1 VIFNWLFARHHHGKF
16 LLRIEDTDLGRSKP
30 EHTTA
35 IYSALDWMGI
45 TWDEPVVIQSERTAL
60 YQQYLVQLLAEQK
73 AYYCDCPAELDL
85 ATSTDYKIYDRV
97 CRNKNLTS
105 GAIRFKLPISGVD
118 LKNQANNLVSASA
131 NNLTSINFT
140 DLVYGPIS
148 FDLNQLDDFIIARAD
163 GTPMYN
169 FAVVIDDHEMAISHI
184 IRGEEHLSNTPKQIL
199 LYQAF
204 NFKLPEFAHLPLIL
218 GRDGRKLS
226 KREAAVAV
234 EDYRIKGYLAD
245 ALFNYLVR
253 LGWSH
258 GDQEIFTKLE
268 LIEFFDLDHIGKSG
282 SIFDLDKLSWVN
294 TVYLKNSSAQQ
305 LLDLIIRDLDPVYL
319 TKFKLLQENQIL
331 ALLELYKTRVKVLT
345 ELAEII
351 LTLDQV
357 PVSYDPVELA
367 KWFTLDIIAG
377 TNSSN
382 NLNNLSSPKT
392 SNANFNIKIQ
402 LAQLILNWETLAEWS
417 APEILT
423 SIKQLCTQADLK
435 LPDLAHPI
443 RLALLGQ
450 TASPSIAE
458 LLAIFPKTEVIAR
471 IQKLIK

>member
-1 VIFNWLFARHHHGKF
+1 MIRVRYAPSPTGSLHLGSLRSVIFNWLFARHHHGKF

-60 YQQYLVQLLAEQK
+60 YQQYLIKLLAEKK
-73 AYYCDCPAELDL
+73 AYYCDCPVSADL

-105 GAIRFKLPISGVD
+105 GAIRFKLP
-118 LKNQANNLVSASA
+118 ASA
-131 NNLTSINFT
+131 NNLTSINFI

-148 FDLNQLDDFIIARAD
+148 FDLDQLDDFIIARAD

-169 FAVVIDDHEMAISHI
+169 FAVVIDDHEMAISHV

-199 LYQAF
+199 LFQAF

-234 EDYRIKGYLAD
+234 EDYRLKGYLAD

-282 SIFDLDKLSWVN
+282 SIFDLDKLTWVN

-319 TKFKLLQENQIL
+319 TKFKLFQATQIL
-331 ALLELYKTRVKVLT
+331 ALLELYKSRVKVLT

-351 LTLDQV
+351 LALDQV
-357 PVSYDPVELA
+357 PVTYDQAELA
-367 KWFTLDIIAG
+367 KWLVLDNSVNSTG
-377 TNSSN
+377 TSGVSCANS
-382 NLNNLSSPKT
+382 
-392 SNANFNIKIQ
+392 NIKIQ
-402 LAQLILNWETLAEWS
+402 LAQLINNWESLAEWS
-417 APEILT
+417 APEILN

-443 RLALLGQ
+443 RLALLGH

>member
-1 VIFNWLFARHHHGKF
+1 MIRVRYAPSPTGSLHLGSLRSVIFNWLFARHHHGKF
-16 LLRIEDTDLGRSKP
+16 LLRIEDTDLDRSRP

-35 IYSALDWMGI
+35 IYAALDWMGI
-45 TWDEPVVIQSERTAL
+45 TWDEPVVIQSERTAV
-60 YQQYLVQLLAEQK
+60 YQQYLIQLLAEQK

-85 ATSTDYKIYDRV
+85 ATSTDYKIYNQA

-105 GAIRFKLPISGVD
+105 GAIRFKLPTSFVPA
-118 LKNQANNLVSASA
+118 NPANNWASSNI

-148 FDLNQLDDFIIARAD
+148 FELNQLDDFIIARAD

-169 FAVVIDDHEMAISHI
+169 FAVVVDDHEMAITQI

-234 EDYRIKGYLAD
+234 EDYRLKGYLAD

-282 SIFDLDKLSWVN
+282 SIFDLDKLTWVN

-305 LLDLIIRDLDPVYL
+305 LLDFIVQDLDPEYL
-319 TKFKLLQENQIL
+319 TKFKLLQETQIL
-331 ALLELYKTRVKVLT
+331 ALLELYKSRVKILT

-351 LTLDQV
+351 LALDQA
-357 PVSYDPVELA
+357 PVTYDQVELA
-367 KWFTLDIIAG
+367 KYFTLD
-377 TNSSN
+377 NSS
-382 NLNNLSSPKT
+382 
-392 SNANFNIKIQ
+392 IKIQ
-402 LAQLILNWETLAEWS
+402 LAQLILSWEILPEWS
-417 APEILT
+417 APEILN
-423 SIKQLCTQADLK
+423 SIKLLCAQADLK

>member
-1 VIFNWLFARHHHGKF
+1 MIRVRYAPSPTGSLHLGSLRSVIFNWLFARHHHGKF
-16 LLRIEDTDLGRSKP
+16 LLRIEDTDLGRSRP

-35 IYSALDWMGI
+35 IYTALDWMGI

-60 YQQYLVQLLAEQK
+60 YQQYLIKLLAEQK
-73 AYYCDCPAELDL
+73 AYYCNCPVSADL
-85 ATSTDYKIYDRV
+85 ATSTDYKIYDRI

-105 GAIRFKLPISGVD
+105 GAIRFKLPADIST
-118 LKNQANNLVSASA
+118 NNSA
-131 NNLTSINFT
+131 SINFT

-204 NFKLPEFAHLPLIL
+204 DFKLPEFAHLPLIL

-234 EDYRIKGYLAD
+234 EDYRLKGYLAD

-282 SIFDLDKLSWVN
+282 SIFDLDKLTWVN
-294 TVYLKNSSAQQ
+294 TVYLKNYTAQQ

-319 TKFKLLQENQIL
+319 TKFKLFQATQIL
-331 ALLELYKTRVKVLT
+331 ALIDLYKARVKVLT

-351 LTLDQV
+351 LALDQA
-357 PVSYDPVELA
+357 PVSYDQAELV
-367 KWFTLDIIAG
+367 KWVTPDIADIIN
-377 TNSSN
+377 TNT
-382 NLNNLSSPKT
+382 KT
-392 SNANFNIKIQ
+392 Q
-402 LAQLILNWETLAEWS
+402 LAQLISNWEALANWS
-417 APEILT
+417 APEILA
-423 SIKQLCTQADLK
+423 SIKQLCADYQIAM
-435 LPDLAHPI
+435 PQIAHPI
-443 RLALLGQ
+443 RLALLGH

-458 LLAIFPKTEVIAR
+458 LLAIFPKTEVIVR
-471 IQKLIK
+471 IQNIINYI